1 MSGSAA
7 GGDRFLCLALLAALA
22 ACSKSSGDPQPLNLS
37 KNGTRVVPGAPA
49 VRPQAAESPTQDP
62 FAEDAGVFDPGTPG
76 QPLVTQ
82 VTERIDATA
91 FRVDPDDAVVQAAR
105 ASGGSCYAGLQE
117 GPEVRGA
124 TLSVTVVPGGSVSRT
139 EVFGE
144 SDPGVVDCLRRVGD
158 GLHFSS
164 KDDAPSAKENAAA
177 SIRSFSI
184 DIRVAR
190 AH

>member
-1 MSGSAA
+1 MRGSAA
-7 GGDRFLCLALLAALA
+7 LVAALA
-22 ACSKSSGDPQPLNLS
+22 LVACSKSSGDPQPLSLS
-37 KNGTRVVPGAPA
+37 QNGTRVVPGAPA
-49 VRPQAAESPTQDP
+49 ARSHAAESPTQDP
-62 FAEDAGVFDPGTPG
+62 FAEDAGVFDPGAPG
-76 QPLVTQ
+76 QPLVAQ
-82 VTERIDATA
+82 VTERIDAAA
-91 FRVDPDDAVVQAAR
+91 FRANPDDAVVQAAR
-105 ASGGSCYAGLQE
+105 VSGASCYTGLQE

-124 TLSVTVVPGGSVSRT
+124 TLAVTVVPGGSVSRT